1 MMTETPVVDP
11 YYSSHDLHKEAQRL
25 NIQLDLITK
34 SNIQLREELEQTSR
48 EKVQAAEYG
57 LAVLEEKQV
66 LQQMYDDLEVMYET
80 TRQELD
86 LARGV
91 SCFILTN
98 LYYLHDSKRVS
109 FGTWISTRK

>member
-1 MMTETPVVDP
+1 MSETSLVDP
-11 YYSSHDLHKEAQRL
+11 YYTGHDLHEEAQRL
-25 NIQLDLITK
+25 HRELDQITR

-57 LAVLEEKQV
+57 LAVLEEKQI
-66 LQQMYDDLEVMYET
+66 LQQLYDDLEVIYET

-91 SCFILTN
+91 SIMILI
-98 LYYLHDSKRVS
+98 LKRRQLS
-109 FGTWISTRK
+109 NQ